1 MSTDP
6 SSPADAVRAR
16 FDALARDPAG
26 ETRFAVGAASAR
38 ALGYGDAALAAF
50 ASAAAAFAGV
60 GDPLAGFAPAFG
72 ARVLDVGCGAGLDLL
87 RAAAAVGE
95 LGRAVGV
102 DVVPAMAI
110 RARLAANSAGLT
122 ARATVVVADAAAL
135 PFAPAAF
142 DVVAS
147 NGAINLCV
155 DKPAVLRELARV
167 LRPGGELRLCD
178 MLVDPGADPGAV
190 ARAGAWSD

>member
-6 SSPADAVRAR
+6 SSPVDTVRAR

-38 ALGYGDAALAAF
+38 ALGYGDAELAAF

-60 GDPLAGFAPAFG
+60 GDPLAGFAPAPG

-87 RAAAAVGE
+87 RAAAAVGPH
-95 LGRAVGV
+95 GRAVGV
-102 DVVPAMAI
+102 DFAPAMAA
-110 RARLAANSAGLT
+110 RARAAAAAAGLAAR
-122 ARATVVVADAAAL
+122 ARVVVADAAAL
-135 PFAPAAF
+135 PFATAAF

-147 NGAINLCV
+147 NGALNLCV
-155 DKPAVLRELARV
+155 DKPEVLRELARV
-167 LRPGGELRLCD
+167 LRPGGALRLCD
-178 MLVDPGADPGAV
+178 MLVEPDADPVAA

>member
-6 SSPADAVRAR
+6 TSPADAVRAR

-38 ALGYGDAALAAF
+38 ALGYGDADLAAF

-87 RAAAAVGE
+87 RAAAVAP
-95 LGRAVGV
+95 RKR
-102 DVVPAMAI
+102 VPTRVTAGS
-110 RARLAANSAGLT
+110 RARRLDDKRRRAQVKRGRTTAGD
-122 ARATVVVADAAAL
+122 DA
-135 PFAPAAF
+135 
-142 DVVAS
+142 
-147 NGAINLCV
+147 
-155 DKPAVLRELARV
+155 
-167 LRPGGELRLCD
+167 
-178 MLVDPGADPGAV
+178 
-190 ARAGAWSD
+190 

>member
-1 MSTDP
+1 
-6 SSPADAVRAR
+6 
-16 FDALARDPAG
+16 
-26 ETRFAVGAASAR
+26 
-38 ALGYGDAALAAF
+38 
-50 ASAAAAFAGV
+50 
-60 GDPLAGFAPAFG
+60 
-72 ARVLDVGCGAGLDLL
+72 
-87 RAAAAVGE
+87 
-95 LGRAVGV
+95 
-102 DVVPAMAI
+102 
-110 RARLAANSAGLT
+110 
-122 ARATVVVADAAAL
+122 
-135 PFAPAAF
+135 PAAF

>member
-1 MSTDP
+1 MSAEPP
-6 SSPADAVRAR
+6 SPVAAVRAR

-26 ETRFAVGAASAR
+26 ASRFAVGPASAR
-38 ALGYGDAALAAF
+38 ELGYSEADLAAF
-50 ASAAAAFAGV
+50 PGAAAAFAGV
-60 GDPLAGFAPAFG
+60 GDPLDGFAPAPG

-87 RAAAAVGE
+87 RAAVAVGAN
-95 LGRAVGV
+95 GRAVGV
-102 DVVPAMAI
+102 DFAPAMMV
-110 RARLAANSAGLT
+110 RARAAVAAAGLAA
-122 ARATVVVADAAAL
+122 RVHVVVADAVAL
-135 PFAPAAF
+135 PFATAAF

-155 DKPAVLRELARV
+155 DKPAVLREAARV

-178 MLVDPGADPGAV
+178 MLADPGADAAAV